1 MRCPKR
7 IFSILRASVWYIWS
21 SRPLDGGG
29 GGGGAVSKKNFF
41 DPSGLSLVHLVI
53 QTLRWG
59 QGGGGGGGV
68 QKEFF
73 RSFGP
78 QFGLKIEEGWPPG
91 PFPGSASASQ
101 DKINER
107 EVESVKRFR
116 LQSHLYIPAYL
127 VTNRVY
133 ILLHA

>member
-1 MRCPKR
+1 MG
-7 IFSILRASVWYIWS
+7 A
-21 SRPLDGGG
+21 G

-59 QGGGGGGGV
+59 RGGSAVSKKNFFDPSGLSLVHLVIQTLRWGRGGGGGGGCGV

-78 QFGLKIEEGWPPG
+78 QFGTSGHPDP
-91 PFPGSASASQ
+91 
-101 DKINER
+101 
-107 EVESVKRFR
+107 
-116 LQSHLYIPAYL
+116 
-127 VTNRVY
+127 
-133 ILLHA
+133 